1 MTRRAASPHWVAVR
15 NSFFDQALPAIRG
28 PGRAMFPHPTSSLT
42 SHTIS
47 TPILR
52 SSPLSKPTNTR
63 GDWKSPE
70 QLTPTTYLF
79 SSTQFESAPSASTY
93 TNTSSRKGCL
103 VPREL
108 GVPDQRSLGAIHHQ
122 RVSDTPRVFARAA
135 QVHHH
140 SQQGTTISSAGGS
153 VQTEGERGSSPSA
166 AVRSLHNQS
175 DLCRPQKRRRLET
188 DYRPEIPELPYSTA
202 SLQDGGPVH
211 AAKHHQS
218 GMVHG
223 EIGPKGCVL
232 NHPCGP
238 RILEPSN
245 LPSRSTT
252 QLDAVPVPPIR
263 ALYRTLHLFKS
274 YKACNPV
281 PTSVRHTP
289 NYLSR
294 RFVTGSSYQRS
305 TIGGPFNSHM
315 VASSLGFLINIPK
328 SITAPTCHLEF
339 LGLIV
344 DTDNMVISLPAHK
357 LHCIQKEAS
366 HLLSLDRIPMRTL
379 ACFIG
384 TLVATKPAVWTGPL
398 HYRALQDMK
407 IRSLRQHPHY
417 QGSVSLSK
425 EARVDLQW
433 WCSELPSHCSA
444 PIWKPEAS
452 TVIESDA
459 SKLGWGAV
467 CQGVPTGGRWTL
479 EETKFHI
486 NYLELKAMF
495 LALQSYLKDK
505 TDIVVLVKSDNR
517 TAIAYLNKLGS
528 PLRSQLCQLV
538 LEIWE
543 WCLLH
548 RITPHAEYLAGKDNV
563 LADWE
568 SRHHDSSDWQLLPSV
583 FDAVH
588 LLLGPFTIDLFAS
601 RTNAQL
607 PDYCSWRPDP
617 QARVVDAFSTSWSQ
631 DQPYLFPPFNLIGR
645 ALSKI
650 CLEEVDYACLIA
662 PTWPAQVWYSQVLRM
677 LVRNPILLPMEQD
690 LLLSPDLKPHPLI
703 QENRMSLAA
712 WPVSG
717 KLSQHK
723 DFLKELQ
730 NCSCTPGD
738 LTPMQH
744 TIQPGLSG
752 VAGVLEGTLIHF
764 QHL

>member
-1 MTRRAASPHWVAVR
+1 MYLTIPVAQESWNLLTFQAGPPH
-15 NSFFDQALPAIRG
+15 NLMQFQCLPFGLCTA
-28 PGRAMFPHPTSSLT
+28 PFTF
-42 SHTIS
+42 
-47 TPILR
+47 
-52 SSPLSKPTNTR
+52 SKVTKPA
-63 GDWKSPE
+63 
-70 QLTPTTYLF
+70 
-79 SSTQFESAPSASTY
+79 TQFLRQLGIHLIIYLEELLLAAPT
-93 TNTSSRKGCL
+93 KDQLL
-103 VPREL
+103 V
-108 GVPDQRSLGAIHHQ
+108 
-122 RVSDTPRVFARAA
+122 
-135 QVHHH
+135 
-140 SQQGTTISSAGGS
+140 
-153 VQTEGERGSSPSA
+153 
-166 AVRSLHNQS
+166 
-175 DLCRPQKRRRLET
+175 DL
-188 DYRPEIPELPYSTA
+188 STA
-202 SLQDGGPVH
+202 IWL
-211 AAKHHQS
+211 
-218 GMVHG
+218 
-223 EIGPKGCVL
+223 L
-232 NHPCGP
+232 
-238 RILEPSN
+238 
-245 LPSRSTT
+245 
-252 QLDAVPVPPIR
+252 
-263 ALYRTLHLFKS
+263 
-274 YKACNPV
+274 
-281 PTSVRHTP
+281 
-289 NYLSR
+289 
-294 RFVTGSSYQRS
+294 
-305 TIGGPFNSHM
+305 
-315 VASSLGFLINIPK
+315 SSLGFLINIPK

-339 LGLIV
+339 LGFIV

-357 LHCIQKEAS
+357 LYCIQKEAS
-366 HLLSLDRIPMRTL
+366 HLLSLERIPMRTL

-398 HYRALQDMK
+398 HYRALQNMK
-407 IRSLRQHPHY
+407 IRSLCQHPHY

-425 EARVDLQW
+425 EARVDFQW

-459 SKLGWGAV
+459 SKLSWRAV
-467 CQGVPTGGRWTL
+467 CQAVPTGGRWML
-479 EETKFHI
+479 EDTKFHI

-505 TDIVVLVKSDNR
+505 TDIAVLIRSDNR

-528 PLRSQLCQLV
+528 PLRSQLCQLA

-548 RITPHAEYLAGKDNV
+548 QITPHAEYLAGKDNV

-568 SRHHDSSDWQLLPSV
+568 SRHHDSSDWQLLPLV

-677 LVRNPILLPMEQD
+677 LVRNPILLPVEQE
-690 LLLSPDLKPHPLI
+690 LLPSPDLKPHPLI

-752 VAGVLEGTLIHF
+752 VTGVLEGTLIHF